1 MDGRSETSETRSYKD
16 SMAFNV
22 AAIRDDR
29 KNSEA
34 RSGIRR
40 QPNLRGFDDIERS
53 RDQG

>member
-22 AAIRDDR
+22 AAIRNAR

-40 QPNLRGFDDIERS
+40 RAHRQGFGDIEPGRNH
-53 RDQG
+53 G